1 MVLIFKNEEIG
12 TFQGLWPFLKSF
24 NLCEAR
30 LQFTPHGIVLTA
42 MNQANTSL
50 VSLNLT
56 PSTYNCS
63 CNYDISVDVDRL
75 CHISVQPNCRQLEWH
90 LSGVNPTTMLVKQ
103 AYDND
108 KVIQV
113 RLATFE
119 LSSDCPPSA
128 PNIAY
133 IATLPRSFTEFLST
147 LKMLQ
152 NLRCE
157 QINFSCTACALSI
170 SAHDTNVDYMETHPL
185 AAPQQPLEC
194 AFRLAHL
201 TILTCLQKVVD
212 NPFILY
218 LGAAQ
223 PLCLQFQLRAN
234 LGKLQIFIAHVLE

>member
-1 MVLIFKNEEIG
+1 MVLVFKNEEIG

-30 LQFTPHGIVLTA
+30 LQFTPRSIVLTA
-42 MNQANTSL
+42 MNQASTSL

-56 PSTYNCS
+56 PASYNCS
-63 CNYDISVDVDRL
+63 CDYDISVDVDRL
-75 CHISVQPNCRQLEWH
+75 CHISVQPGCRQLEWH
-90 LSGVNPTTMLVKQ
+90 LAGINPNTMLVKQ

-119 LSSDCPPSA
+119 LSSDTPPKA
-128 PNIAY
+128 PAIAY
-133 IATLPRSFTEFLST
+133 AATFGRSFSEFLST

-152 NLRCE
+152 NLRCDE
-157 QINFSCTACALSI
+157 INFRCATGALCI
-170 SAHDTNVDYMETHPL
+170 SAHDTNIDYTETHAL
-185 AAPQQPLEC
+185 ATPPEPLEC
-194 AFRLAHL
+194 TFRLGHL
-201 TILTCLQKVVD
+201 TILSGLQKVVD
-212 NPFILY
+212 NPFVLH
-218 LGAAQ
+218 LGTEL